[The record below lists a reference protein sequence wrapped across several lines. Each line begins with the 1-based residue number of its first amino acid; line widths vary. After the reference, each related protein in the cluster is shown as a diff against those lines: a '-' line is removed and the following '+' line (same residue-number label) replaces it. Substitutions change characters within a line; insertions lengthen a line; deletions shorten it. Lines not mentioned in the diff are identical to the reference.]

1 MQGVNSFMVV
11 GAGGVGDLE
20 IGTIIFS
27 LLSFALLLL
36 LLKRFAWGP
45 LMNKMEE
52 RENYIANELDVAE
65 KNRLEAEKASKE
77 ANEKLMQTRQEAQ
90 SIIEEARKA
99 GAKQEETIIE
109 AARKAANDI
118 KQQAQAD
125 IKQEKEQAIQALQDQ
140 VASLSVQIATKV
152 IEKEINT
159 EDQERLISDYMK
171 QLGEE

>member
-1 MQGVNSFMVV
+1 MVV

-99 GAKQEETIIE
+99 GTKQEETIIE

-152 IEKEINT
+152 IEKEINA

>member
-1 MQGVNSFMVV
+1 MVV